1 MPCKRCFLLA
11 GLQNTTFIHQ
21 KTTVIV
27 RIVTLTLN
35 PALDKSTSVDRFIP
49 EQKLRCAPMR
59 IDAGG
64 GGINVSKGIARLGG
78 KSLAIFPTG
87 GMNGQMLR
95 ALVEREGIETATI
108 ETQAPTRENFS
119 VIEADSNVQ
128 YRFTLPGEP
137 LSEKE
142 IEACLSAAWAANPEF
157 LVVSGSLPPG
167 MSDDYFGRIARAAN
181 ERKCKLILDTSG
193 PALEAAT
200 HVGVYMLKPNLAE
213 LSTLAGVEELEIN
226 HVDDAALK
234 IINEG
239 KCEVVVVSLGPQGA
253 LLVTKSGF
261 EHIPAPMVKKKSTVG
276 AGDSMVSGIVWALGE
291 DQSLQVAV
299 QTGVACGS
307 AATLNAGT
315 ELFHQEDV
323 IRLLQWIRQ
332 YGDRYRIND
341 FFNE

>member
-1 MPCKRCFLLA
+1 
-11 GLQNTTFIHQ
+11 
-21 KTTVIV
+21 
-27 RIVTLTLN
+27 
-35 PALDKSTSVDRFIP
+35 
-49 EQKLRCAPMR
+49 
-59 IDAGG
+59 
-64 GGINVSKGIARLGG
+64 
-78 KSLAIFPTG
+78 
-87 GMNGQMLR
+87 
-95 ALVEREGIETATI
+95 
-108 ETQAPTRENFS
+108 
-119 VIEADSNVQ
+119 
-128 YRFTLPGEP
+128 
-137 LSEKE
+137 
-142 IEACLSAAWAANPEF
+142 
-157 LVVSGSLPPG
+157 
-167 MSDDYFGRIARAAN
+167 
-181 ERKCKLILDTSG
+181 
-193 PALEAAT
+193 
-200 HVGVYMLKPNLAE
+200 MLKPNLAE